1 MTNFAVDKPK
11 IIMSHYRI
19 LSPAGRGDFAQ
30 RIDELCKLLTDYL
43 QSEEA
48 DGRHLLYTK
57 IFLSDAQNQY
67 QQLIES
73 SLYQDLLMK
82 GAITVVEQPP
92 LDGSKISLLVKTAH
106 QPDGAVFQSLRL
118 TDNEAKGQ
126 SSYLQTM
133 LLFEKYLRSIKDKGL
148 TMSEHLVRTWIYVA
162 DIDVNYS
169 GVVKA
174 RNDIFRRYGLSA
186 DTHYIASTGIGGYS
200 QTRHATVAM
209 DFLTYPDIHESDKK
223 YLQALDHL
231 NPTHEYG
238 VAFERGT
245 RLTLSDMQR
254 FFISGTASI
263 DRHGNAIF
271 LGDVKRQTARLL
283 ENIGA
288 LLKDGGATLHDMHYL
303 TIYLRDLSD
312 YHTVET
318 YMSENFPDTPHI
330 IVHAKVCRPEWLI
343 EMEGIAELGV
353 RS

>member
-1 MTNFAVDKPK
+1 
-11 IIMSHYRI
+11 MSHYRI

-30 RIDELCKLLTDYL
+30 RIDELRKLLTDYL
-43 QSEEA
+43 RHEEA
-48 DGRHLLYTK
+48 DNRHLRYTK

-73 SLYQDLLMK
+73 SLYQDVLLK

-92 LDGSKISLLVKTAH
+92 LDGSKISLLVKTTQ
-106 QPDGAVFQSLRL
+106 QPDGAIFQSLRL

-148 TMSEHLVRTWIYVA
+148 TMNEHLIRTWIYVA

-174 RNDIFRRYGLSA
+174 RNDIFRRYGLTA
-186 DTHYIASTGIGGYS
+186 DTHYVASTGIGGYS

-209 DFLTYPDIHESDKK
+209 DFLTYPNIHECDKK

-245 RLTLSDMQR
+245 RLALSDMQR

-271 LGDVKRQTARLL
+271 LGDVSRQTARLL
-283 ENIGA
+283 ENINA
-288 LLKDGGATLHDMHYL
+288 LLKDGGATLRDMRYL

-312 YHTVET
+312 YHTVED
-318 YMSENFPDTPHI
+318 YMSKNYPDTPHI

-343 EMEGIAELGV
+343 EMEGIAELE
-353 RS
+353 